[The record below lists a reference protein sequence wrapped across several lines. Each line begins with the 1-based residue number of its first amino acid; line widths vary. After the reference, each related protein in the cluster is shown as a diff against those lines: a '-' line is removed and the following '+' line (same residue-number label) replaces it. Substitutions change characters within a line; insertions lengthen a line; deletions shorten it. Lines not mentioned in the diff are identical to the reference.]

1 MSVLTKRYRYSPS
14 NDSESIQSSESSI
27 RSNTS
32 CENPV
37 RHLFLVRHGQYERE
51 RTQNDGH
58 LTTIGEKQAWYAAD
72 FLLSQLPEN
81 VLFDSLTHSDSKT
94 VFLLIAIEFCL
105 CFKVIRTRETARII
119 YKHLQSMKKINIE
132 YYSIDT
138 DFREHNLLIEFLF
151 DGNWCALK
159 RDYFRLKKSFL
170 QNHRTTFEIIIAHR
184 NIIGHC
190 IELLTMIQPDKSI
203 AFNASVTVCLQPMV
217 FLLIKFLS
225 FFSMSLSIKRR

>member
-1 MSVLTKRYRYSPS
+1 MSVLTKRQRYSPS

-37 RHLFLVRHGQYERE
+37 RHLFLIRHGQYERE

-58 LTTIGEKQAWYAAD
+58 LTTSGEKQAWYAAD

-81 VLFDSLTHSDSKT
+81 VLFDSLTHSDSKRN
-94 VFLLIAIEFCL
+94 LLIVNEFCL

-138 DFREHNLLIEFLF
+138 DFREHNLLIQFLF
-151 DGNWCALK
+151 EGNWRALK

-170 QNHRTTFEIIIAHR
+170 RNDQTTFEIIITHR

-203 AFNASVTVCLQPMV
+203 AFNASVTVCLETMV
-217 FLLIKFLS
+217 FLLERFLS
-225 FFSMSLSIKRR
+225 FFSMSLSIERMW